1 MPLSGNKAKILL
13 RVLPGAVRNELL
25 GFREGVLRVRVKA
38 PPEKGRANQELV
50 SFLSQILGLPKGALT
65 IIKGHTSRDKVI
77 AIDGLSQDEVMKRFS
92 SCGDAGTSK
101 SRRR

>member
-13 RVLPGAVRNELL
+13 RVLPDAVRNALL

-38 PPEKGRANQELV
+38 SPEKGRANQELV
-50 SFLSQILGLPKGALT
+50 SFLSQILSLPRGALT

-77 AIDGLSQDEVMKRFS
+77 AIDGLSQDEVMRRLS